1 MKLIRFVN
9 CAAIG
14 LMISN
19 SVAASQL
26 TTRLERT
33 VESLF
38 VYRSSQSAAAQPERY
53 VDLGCLDGT
62 LFCGGICRLFFLRLV
77 FPRLGIKALEPR
89 I

>member
-9 CAAIG
+9 CVAIG

-19 SVAASQL
+19 SVAASQP

-38 VYRSSQSAAAQPERY
+38 VYRSSQSAATQGQRSKN
-53 VDLGCLDGT
+53 LTSL
-62 LFCGGICRLFFLRLV
+62 
-77 FPRLGIKALEPR
+77 
-89 I
+89 